1 MKLEAAYAPPPSRMK
16 RQSVE
21 TTFEYVSLGRSFKN
35 TAGLPQ
41 GVTCCRTIPPRGGV
55 VKRAEAA
62 PPAWTLTSAPA
73 PHDEVGGSCR
83 GPPGSNTG
91 PSTPLEASK
100 QRPGFNPGDSASGSG
115 LAPGPAAHRERRGTP

>member
-62 PPAWTLTSAPA
+62 PLVWTLTSAPA
-73 PHDEVGGSCR
+73 PHDEGAGSSR
-83 GPPGSNTG
+83 DARRSPRMRRTRAR
-91 PSTPLEASK
+91 E
-100 QRPGFNPGDSASGSG
+100 
-115 LAPGPAAHRERRGTP
+115 PAGMRT